1 MQLTPSRVRIQ
12 KLGKAAGI
20 AIAENIVL
28 KRKVDELTT
37 ASSSRQKRKA
47 LDQSVLSKGR
57 LITMDEVEQI
67 RKEEEER
74 KAKETER
81 KTKAAERKAKAAAR
95 ATGGQTVSEVPDS
108 QETVQQQS
116 ATMAAAPWEQWS
128 GVIEF

>member
-81 KTKAAERKAKAAAR
+81 RPRQQNERPKQLLELRVAR
-95 ATGGQTVSEVPDS
+95 PSVRFPTVRRLSSSS
-108 QETVQQQS
+108 QPRWLLHLGS
-116 ATMAAAPWEQWS
+116 N
-128 GVIEF
+128 GVV